1 MSGDVRGKH
10 PPTCMNGDDGS
21 GTRVSRW
28 KCLECGEEFD
38 WEWGKRPPACPS
50 PSCPKPKGGPPRL
63 QALTGPW
70 VYFEDGRFV
79 PERLAAELMAEERF
93 ITHRDSH
100 VIYVYR
106 GGVYRPWGEEAIR
119 GACREKL
126 GELARKGHV
135 DEVVEAVRERTF
147 RDPELFNSP
156 PPNLVCVENGILDIL
171 TGELRPH
178 DPDTIFLAKVPVRY
192 DPQARCPRILKF
204 LEEVCPDPQDA
215 LVLLEF
221 GGYCLYR
228 RYDFQQALMLVGE
241 GETGKSTWLGVLRE
255 LLGRENVSGL
265 SLQRLTRSRFAPA
278 ELFGR
283 LANIFPDLPSEG
295 VEDTG
300 MFKALTGGDYIT
312 AERKFRHP
320 FSFVNQAKLL
330 FSANQIPPTKDLS
343 DAYFRRWVIIS
354 FNQVIPPER
363 RDPRLLEKLTE
374 PEELSGLLNLLL
386 GAFRRALRRGCLGYA
401 RSTEEVRQEYL
412 RRSDPEAFFVQS
424 CLATDSG
431 WGVSKAVLYK
441 MFQEFCREWKLV
453 PVSDE
458 TFHRKLPGLMGGLS
472 EIRPRFPPRQLGEKG
487 RRERVWAGIKPREE
501 AVEGVEVD
509 TTDEGLKVV
518 LNYSKITFLPAPP
531 SGPGGPSG
539 LGSSAKPTL
548 GEALE
553 KILSEEGD
561 APPAGPSGSETP
573 SRETGQIPPKAASG
587 PGGPSG
593 PGSPLSKL
601 AGETPPEEEGG
612 SVGKLR
618 QGENLDHPDHLD
630 QKNLSE
636 STRGDI
642 QNVREGDTEKP
653 RVEYTEVLLLGDVP
667 YVVVG
672 EDGKNYGPFR
682 RGERVRV
689 PKGLAGVLVSR
700 GVATEVG

>member
-1 MSGDVRGKH
+1 MSGS
-10 PPTCMNGDDGS
+10 DG
-21 GTRVSRW
+21 GEARVARW
-28 KCLECGEEFD
+28 KCLWCGEEFD
-38 WEWGKRPPACPS
+38 WEWGSRPLGCPNPNCS
-50 PSCPKPKGGPPRL
+50 RPEKKARL

-70 VYFEDGRFV
+70 SYFEDGRFV
-79 PERLAAELMAEERF
+79 PERLAAELLAEERF
-93 ITHRDSH
+93 ITHRDAH
-100 VIYVYR
+100 IIYVYR

-126 GELARKGHV
+126 GELAREGHV
-135 DEVVEAVRERTF
+135 YEVVEAVRERTF

-178 DPDTIFLAKVPVRY
+178 DPDMVFLAKVPVRY
-192 DPQARCPRILKF
+192 DPQARCPGILRF

-241 GETGKSTWLGVLRE
+241 GGTGKSTWLGVLRE

-300 MFKALTGGDYIT
+300 VFKALTGGDYIT

-330 FSANQIPPTKDLS
+330 FSANQIPPTRDLS

-363 RDPRLLEKLTE
+363 RDPRLLEKLAT

-386 GAFRRALRRGCLGYA
+386 KALRRALRRGCLGYA

-424 CLATDSG
+424 CLAADSG
-431 WGVSKAVLYK
+431 WGVEKKVLYR
-441 MFQEFCREWKLV
+441 MFQDFCREWKLT
-453 PVSDE
+453 PLSDE
-458 TFHRKLPGLMGGLS
+458 TFHRRLPGLMGGLS

-487 RRERVWAGIKPREE
+487 RRERVWAGIKPKEE
-501 AVEGVEVD
+501 AVEGMEVD
-509 TTDEGLKVV
+509 TTDDGLKVV
-518 LNYSKITFLPAPP
+518 LNYSEITLLARP
-531 SGPGGPSG
+531 SGPSGPSSTAP
-539 LGSSAKPTL
+539 LAET
-548 GEALE
+548 LE
-553 KILSEEGD
+553 KILSEEGG
-561 APPAGPSGSETP
+561 APPAGPSGPETP
-573 SRETGQIPPKAASG
+573 PRGSGEIPPKATSG

-593 PGSPLSKL
+593 PGSPLSKFL
-601 AGETPPEEEGG
+601 EETSEGRGEEGEN
-612 SVGKLR
+612 SIGKLKWS
-618 QGENLDHPDHLD
+618 ENVDHPDHPD
-630 QKNLSE
+630 QPDAQNAEGSA
-636 STRGDI
+636 RGGAEI
-642 QNVREGDTEKP
+642 
-653 RVEYTEVLLLGDVP
+653 LLLGDME

-672 EDGKNYGPFR
+672 EDGKTYGPFR

-689 PKGLAGVLVSR
+689 PKGLAGVLAAR
-700 GVATEVG
+700 GVAAEVKDEAGQVR